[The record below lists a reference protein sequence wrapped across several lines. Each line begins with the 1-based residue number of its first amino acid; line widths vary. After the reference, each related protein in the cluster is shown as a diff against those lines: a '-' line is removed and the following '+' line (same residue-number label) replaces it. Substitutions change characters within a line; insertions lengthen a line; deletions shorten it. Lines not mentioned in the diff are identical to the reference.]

1 MIKLKDI
8 LMEQLIVP
16 ALSSTGTMM
25 RTGFNLSKGG
35 GNRGT
40 SNLRQPSDGVDAY
53 DLNHAPESSLLSR
66 LNSKDAHLVAWRLF
80 QTARRLPS
88 TASDWNRVKPLAT
101 KIYKAMDGLG
111 AGNTLQLLAQ
121 IKTPAEL
128 AAMVKNFRFD
138 GETLYQWLHGETTIS
153 WSDVLVALS
162 KFANKMSFTGIDTC
176 KYGGCKEA

>member
-1 MIKLKDI
+1 MIKMKDI

-16 ALSSTGTMM
+16 ALSSTGTVA

-35 GNRGT
+35 GGKSGRFGN
-40 SNLRQPSDGVDAY
+40 PEFDDGIIDPKQ
-53 DLNHAPESSLLSR
+53 APQSSLLSR

-153 WSDVLVALS
+153 WSDILVALS

-176 KYGGCKEA
+176 KYGGCEEA

>member
-16 ALSSTGTMM
+16 ALSSTGTVA

-35 GNRGT
+35 GGRSGRFGYPEFDDGIIDINR
-40 SNLRQPSDGVDAY
+40 S
-53 DLNHAPESSLLSR
+53 LNV

-128 AAMVKNFRFD
+128 AAIVKNFRFE

-153 WSDVLVALS
+153 WNDVLVALS
-162 KFANKMSFTGIDTC
+162 KFANKMSFTGIDLC
-176 KYGGCKEA
+176 KYGGCEGLKA